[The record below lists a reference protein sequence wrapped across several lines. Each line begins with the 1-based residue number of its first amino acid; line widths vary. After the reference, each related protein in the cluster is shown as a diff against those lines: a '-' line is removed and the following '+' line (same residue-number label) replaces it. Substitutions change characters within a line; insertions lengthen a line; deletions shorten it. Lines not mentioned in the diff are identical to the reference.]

1 MNDATLTET
10 QLIGV
15 SDGTFLLQGKL
26 RFDTVS
32 KLHASARLFN
42 DKDTK
47 VVIDMSEV
55 ESVDSAGIVLL
66 VEWLEQAAGQG
77 VQLCFRNVPAQMD
90 RLIQV
95 SGLSKLF
102 ESSRINTAS

>member
-1 MNDATLTET
+1 MET
-10 QLIGV
+10 QLISE
-15 SDGTFLLQGKL
+15 SDGTFRLQGKL

-32 KLHASARLFN
+32 KLHASARLFDAN
-42 DKDTK
+42 DAR

-77 VQLCFRNVPAQMD
+77 VQLCFRNAPAQMD

-95 SGLSKLF
+95 SGLSQLF
-102 ESSRINTAS
+102 ESSRINTPS

>member
-1 MNDATLTET
+1 MVLTLMET

-15 SDGTFLLQGKL
+15 PDGTFRLQGKL

-42 DKDTK
+42 DKDTN